1 METII
6 RPASLEDA
14 EALLDIYAYYV
25 ENTAI
30 TFEYTTPSLE
40 EFRRRIAGTL
50 QKYPYLCAVRDG
62 QVLGYA
68 CAGPFASRAAY
79 GWAAETTIYLR
90 RDVRGGGL
98 GRRLCTALEEALKAM
113 GVLNLYARIA
123 APPEEEDEYLTR
135 NSTGFHA
142 HMGYRTAGRFSRCGC
157 KFDRWYDM
165 VCMEKFLGDHREHPA
180 PVRPYPETRRPD

>member
-50 QKYPYLCAVRDG
+50 QKYP
-62 QVLGYA
+62 
-68 CAGPFASRAAY
+68 
-79 GWAAETTIYLR
+79 
-90 RDVRGGGL
+90 
-98 GRRLCTALEEALKAM
+98 
-113 GVLNLYARIA
+113 
-123 APPEEEDEYLTR
+123 
-135 NSTGFHA
+135 
-142 HMGYRTAGRFSRCGC
+142 
-157 KFDRWYDM
+157 
-165 VCMEKFLGDHREHPA
+165 
-180 PVRPYPETRRPD
+180 